1 MVYLTNIDDLFAHLY
16 QVNGE
21 PLNIHHVT
29 AVWFTRSSTS
39 PVFTHLPTKQ
49 LKTEEV
55 GNLHW
60 WVKLEVWSVWAA
72 GETVD
77 IKSLVTQEVVEV
89 NQISQLYLFLMFDN
103 NSSLLFQTLVIE
115 RIINIK
121 V

>member
-1 MVYLTNIDDLFAHLY
+1 M
-16 QVNGE
+16 
-21 PLNIHHVT
+21 
-29 AVWFTRSSTS
+29 
-39 PVFTHLPTKQ
+39 
-49 LKTEEV
+49 
-55 GNLHW
+55 
-60 WVKLEVWSVWAA
+60 WAA